1 MIREQ
6 LNALL
11 GATKNEIV
19 HLLTEKYLAD
29 NDGLYPN
36 WEDDEEIVVDGS
48 DFRTFRI
55 SIDMDNT
62 YDDTRLCEKQE
73 INEYRVTNDGNLFFV
88 CGDYDNEIEWT
99 EVATDELVA
108 IYYNLLKGFSPTPMK
123 KESFPCLT
131 LSRGDF
137 EERHFITRD
146 ISNEQM
152 ALIAKRV
159 GDMLT
164 VQHYWDC
171 IETLGE
177 SEQMPRM

>member
-11 GATKNEIV
+11 SATKNEIV

-29 NDGLYPN
+29 NDGLYPQ
-36 WEDDEEIVVDGS
+36 WDQDEEIVVDDT
-48 DFRTFRI
+48 DFPTFRI
-55 SIDMDNT
+55 SVDVDNT
-62 YDDTRLCEKQE
+62 YDESTCIERQA

-88 CGDYDNEIEWT
+88 CGDCDNEINYT
-99 EVATDELVA
+99 EVSTDELIA
-108 IYYNLLKGFSPTPMK
+108 IYELLVKT
-123 KESFPCLT
+123 FPSYKPKRETFDCVT
-131 LSRGDF
+131 LSRADF

-152 ALIAKRV
+152 AHIAQKI
-159 GDMLT
+159 GNMLT
-164 VQHYWDC
+164 EQLYWDC

-177 SEQMPRM
+177 SENMQRM

>member
-11 GATKNEIV
+11 SATKNEIV

-29 NDGLYPN
+29 NDGLYPQ
-36 WEDDEEIVVDGS
+36 WDQDEEIVVDDT

-55 SIDMDNT
+55 SIEIDNT
-62 YDDTRLCEKQE
+62 YDESTCIERQA

-88 CGDYDNEIEWT
+88 CGDYANEIEWT

-108 IYYNLLKGFSPTPMK
+108 IYYNLLKGFTPTPMK
-123 KESFPCLT
+123 RESFPCLT
-131 LSRGDF
+131 LSRADF

-146 ISNEQM
+146 ISNEKM
-152 ALIAKRV
+152 AHIAQKI
-159 GDMLT
+159 GNILT
-164 VQHYWDC
+164 EQLYWDC